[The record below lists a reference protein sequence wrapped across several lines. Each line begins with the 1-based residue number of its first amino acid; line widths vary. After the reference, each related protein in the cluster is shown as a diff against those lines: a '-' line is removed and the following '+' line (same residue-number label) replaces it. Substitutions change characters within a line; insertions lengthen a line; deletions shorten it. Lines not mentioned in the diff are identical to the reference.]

1 MQTQDDAGECGGTQE
16 NTGER
21 RVTWDAGVTRRGR
34 RTQGRRRGDA
44 GETQG
49 RHRVDA
55 GETQGRRSDS
65 GTGREVIEGV
75 S

>member
-1 MQTQDDAGECGGTQE
+1 MTQTQDDAGERRMTQ
-16 NTGER
+16 
-21 RVTWDAGVTRRGR
+21 
-34 RTQGRRRGDA
+34 
-44 GETQG
+44 
-49 RHRVDA
+49 DA